1 MSKSLLEF
9 AYGVPYDVFA
19 YNSRVGTS
27 VSYWSVCKH
36 LKDLSEEE
44 AQIVFNVGRDPGR
57 GVVIVMDN
65 VQNFHL
71 QRDPRIGRENTM
83 NVGLAA
89 TLIEIDGVD
98 PRAFSLDDKRLRL
111 MNSEREALTV
121 GRLLSFI
128 NGPHIETVC
137 GLHWLRTLVNYI
149 PSLSHLK
156 EQVSMLFWTRAQKFQ
171 LPIKANKVHP
181 LATSSNNE
189 TVNTE
194 LKDALMDF
202 LSQIGHAENDYP
214 RQLILASGD
223 GMTYEKILQLKKYL
237 QFHEDDLLS
246 LNLLEPV
253 LALWHTMWT
262 DLSRIFETHWG
273 ESLSTDPS
281 TLSYSAA
288 KIGRP
293 QPANLKK
300 VDYYPHSEL
309 AYLILDIRM
318 LDCWRCV

>member
-44 AQIVFNVGRDPGR
+44 AQIVFDVGRDPGR

-98 PRAFSLDDKRLRL
+98 PRAFSLDDKQLRL

-121 GRLLSFI
+121 G
-128 NGPHIETVC
+128 
-137 GLHWLRTLVNYI
+137 
-149 PSLSHLK
+149 
-156 EQVSMLFWTRAQKFQ
+156 
-171 LPIKANKVHP
+171 
-181 LATSSNNE
+181 
-189 TVNTE
+189 
-194 LKDALMDF
+194 
-202 LSQIGHAENDYP
+202 
-214 RQLILASGD
+214 
-223 GMTYEKILQLKKYL
+223 
-237 QFHEDDLLS
+237 
-246 LNLLEPV
+246 
-253 LALWHTMWT
+253 
-262 DLSRIFETHWG
+262 
-273 ESLSTDPS
+273 
-281 TLSYSAA
+281 
-288 KIGRP
+288 
-293 QPANLKK
+293 
-300 VDYYPHSEL
+300 
-309 AYLILDIRM
+309 
-318 LDCWRCV
+318 